1 VQQTD
6 PGHEN
11 RSPRRHFAEGFQV
24 AGEIERMLVLENCM
38 DPAIQA
44 EEGATEFEEATV
56 KERYRLLSSTDS
68 KKRQKS

>member
-1 VQQTD
+1 
-6 PGHEN
+6 
-11 RSPRRHFAEGFQV
+11 
-24 AGEIERMLVLENCM
+24 MLVLENCM

-68 KKRQKS
+68 KKRQEELAKAVTSG